1 MQSALRYMKIVG
13 IVFAVLLIAGLVIAG
28 VFGQLLNVLYI
39 TLILLAFFSL
49 LSTALLI
56 YAVIKLIQTI
66 LLVRDEMKPLLT
78 SVTET
83 VGVAKE
89 TVEAVKETAVHAG
102 QTVGTVASTARLTRD
117 YAVAPAVRATALVL
131 AGRQMLRV
139 FTGKGH
145 VRTRAEERR
154 HRQSE
159 LLRMETADFSGG
171 ESHG

>member
-1 MQSALRYMKIVG
+1 MQSALRYLKIVG
-13 IVFAVLLIAGLVIAG
+13 IVFAVLLIAGLVLAG

-66 LLVRDEMKPLLT
+66 LLVRDEMKPLLA

-89 TVEAVKETAVHAG
+89 TAEAVKETAQHAG
-102 QTVGTVASTARLTRD
+102 QTVGTVASTVRLTRD
-117 YAVAPAVRATALVL
+117 YAVAPAVRATALML
-131 AGRQMLRV
+131 AGQQMIKI

-159 LLRMETADFSGG
+159 LLRMETADFASGG
-171 ESHG
+171 E